1 MYELSIRIASAGDM
15 SLERRTA
22 LQVIAELNE
31 AYKGRLAL
39 APTTAPR
46 DAAAVLLALAW
57 SEPSESLEEALT
69 AGPAADGPGD
79 RLLFE
84 KTARVPLDLADRAA
98 VMAKLEA
105 RARLDALLQA
115 ARASFTV
122 VPFEDGELG
131 ARSSGSSGGSPTGPW
146 ARSRRP

>member
-46 DAAAVLLALAW
+46 DAAAGYSPW
-57 SEPSESLEEALT
+57 
-69 AGPAADGPGD
+69 PG
-79 RLLFE
+79 
-84 KTARVPLDLADRAA
+84 ASRAN
-98 VMAKLEA
+98 
-105 RARLDALLQA
+105 R
-115 ARASFTV
+115 
-122 VPFEDGELG
+122 
-131 ARSSGSSGGSPTGPW
+131 W
-146 ARSRRP
+146 RRP